1 MERSICI
8 HGHFYQ
14 PPRENPW
21 LEFVEV
27 QDSAFPYHDWN
38 ERIMAECYAPNS
50 ASRLMDGDGCIT
62 DIVSNYEKISFNF
75 GPTLLLWMEQEA
87 PELHEAIRKA
97 DARSV
102 GLRSGHGNAMAQ
114 VYNHMIMPL
123 ANARDKLTQVLWA
136 LQDFRYRFHR
146 APEGMWLSE
155 TAADV
160 QTLDLLAEQGILFT
174 VLAPRQ
180 AAKMRKAGTD
190 RWEDVSG
197 SRIDPTRAYKCAL
210 PSGRHITLFFYDGPI
225 SQAVAFEK
233 LLDSGERFAHR
244 LESGF
249 SQDRK
254 WNQLL
259 HIATDGESYGHH
271 HKFGDMALAYALH
284 YIEEKKL
291 ARITN
296 YGEYLAGNPPEYEV
310 QIYDNSSWSCV
321 HGVERWRSNCGCN
334 SGGYPSWNQE
344 WRKPLRESLDWL
356 RDLIAPLFE
365 AKAGEY
371 LAEPWSTRNGY
382 IDVILDRS
390 DASLKAFFTKYGRRE
405 LTLSEQTMV
414 LELLEM
420 QRHAML
426 MYTSC
431 GWFFD
436 ELSGIETVQV
446 IFYAG
451 RAVQLAEKLF
461 GVEVEKS
468 FKERL
473 SKAKSN
479 IPQWQDGGRIYEQ
492 IVKPVVVDLRKVAA
506 HFAISSFISDYGDS
520 SGIFSYQVR
529 KEDFQGR
536 QTGEAKAEV
545 GRISVKSGITLDSA
559 DFSFAAIHLGGH
571 VFNAGVRNFQGASV
585 YEPMKQGFL
594 EIFEKGDIAELIR
607 YMDKEFGVE
616 SYSLL
621 NLFRDEQ
628 RKILEI
634 AFSRKA
640 EEFEDAYR
648 HLYEENKTL
657 MGFMRD
663 AGMPVPKGFMAAV
676 EFNLVARIKK
686 EFTKRD
692 LDGGRIK
699 DIVHD
704 AGEWHVA
711 LDSGVEFMIRRK
723 GERLIGRLKKTPYDN
738 DLLMEFLAFLEILTA
753 MPVEVNL
760 WIMQNTYDEI
770 AQHAYGDLLD
780 KANRGGEPAKKWIEA
795 FRRTGEL
802 LFFNIK
808 AILAPY
814 EKKEQAA

>member
-38 ERIMAECYAPNS
+38 ERVMAECYAPNS
-50 ASRLMDGDGCIT
+50 ASRLMDGDSRIT
-62 DIVSNYEKISFNF
+62 DIVSNYEMISFNF
-75 GPTLLLWMEQEA
+75 GPTLLLWMEQQA
-87 PELHEAIRKA
+87 PELHRAIQEA
-97 DARSV
+97 DARSRE
-102 GLRSGHGNAMAQ
+102 LRGGHGNAIAQ

-123 ANARDKLTQVLWA
+123 ANGRDKRTQVLWG
-136 LQDFRYRFHR
+136 LRDFEYRFKR
-146 APEGMWLSE
+146 RPEGMWLSE
-155 TAADV
+155 TAVDLE
-160 QTLDLLAEQGILFT
+160 TLDLLAEQGVLFT

-180 AAKMRKAGTD
+180 AARTRKAGSD

-197 SRIDPTRAYKCAL
+197 SRIDPTRGYICTL
-210 PSGRHITLFFYDGPI
+210 PSGRSITLFFYDGPI

-249 SQDRK
+249 SDGRK

-284 YIEEKKL
+284 YIEEKNL
-291 ARITN
+291 AKITN
-296 YGEYLAGNPPEYEV
+296 YGQFLADNPPEHEV
-310 QIYDNSSWSCV
+310 QIYENSSWSCI
-321 HGVERWRSNCGCN
+321 HGVERWKSNCGCN
-334 SGGYPSWNQE
+334 SGGYSGWKQE
-344 WRKPLRESLDWL
+344 WRGPLREALDWL
-356 RDLIAPLFE
+356 RDLVAPLYE
-365 AKAGEY
+365 ASAGEY
-371 LAEPWSTRNGY
+371 LVDPWAARNGY
-382 IDVILDRS
+382 IDVMLDRS
-390 DASLKAFFTKYGRRE
+390 EASLKAFFAKHGKRE
-405 LTLSEQTMV
+405 LTDAERTVV

-451 RAVQLAEKLF
+451 RVVQLAQKLLTMEIEKPF
-461 GVEVEKS
+461 Q
-468 FKERL
+468 ERL

-479 IPQWQDGGRIYEQ
+479 IPQWQDGGAIYER
-492 IVKPVVVDLRKVAA
+492 IVKPTAVDHRKVAA

-520 SGIFSYQVR
+520 SRIFSYQVK

-536 QTGEAKAEV
+536 QTGEARAEV
-545 GRISVKSGITLDSA
+545 GRITVRSGITQDSQI
-559 DFSFAAIHLGGH
+559 FSFTAIHLGGH
-571 VFNAGVRNFQGASV
+571 VFNAGVRDFQGPEL
-585 YEPMKQGFL
+585 YTKMRLEFL
-594 EIFEKGDIAELIR
+594 ETFEKGDIAELIR
-607 YMDKEFGVE
+607 FMDREFGLG
-616 SYSLL
+616 SYTLM

-628 RKILEI
+628 RKILNI
-634 AFSRKA
+634 AFTRKA

-657 MGFMRD
+657 MTFMRD

-676 EFNLVARIKK
+676 EFNLVAEIKK
-686 EFTKRD
+686 EFAKRD

-699 DIVHD
+699 EIVRE
-704 AGEWHVA
+704 AGEWNVK
-711 LDSGVEFMIRRK
+711 LDSGLEFMIRRK
-723 GERLIGRLKKTPYDN
+723 GERMIRRIAKAPHDHE
-738 DLLMEFLAFLEILTA
+738 LLQEFLSYMEVLRSL
-753 MPVEVNL
+753 PLEVNL
-760 WIMQNTYDEI
+760 WIIQNVYEEMAST
-770 AQHAYGDLLD
+770 AYVDLLQT
-780 KANRGGEPAKKWIEA
+780 ANGGSEPAKKLIEDFHRA
-795 FRRTGEL
+795 GEL
-802 LFFNIK
+802 LRFNVKSLI
-808 AILAPY
+808 AVA
-814 EKKEQAA
+814 EGERAA

>member
-21 LEFVEV
+21 LEIVEV

-50 ASRLMDGDGCIT
+50 ASRLMDGEGCIT

-75 GPTLLLWMEQEA
+75 GPTLLLWMEQQA
-87 PELHEAIRKA
+87 PELHAAIQRA
-97 DARSV
+97 DARSAE
-102 GLRSGHGNAMAQ
+102 LRAGHGNAVAQ

-123 ANARDKLTQVLWA
+123 ADSRDKRTQVIWGVR
-136 LQDFRYRFHR
+136 DFRYRFKR
-146 APEGMWLSE
+146 EPEGMWLSE
-155 TAADV
+155 TAVDLE
-160 QTLDLLAEQGILFT
+160 TLDLLAEHGVKYTI
-174 VLAPRQ
+174 LAPRQ
-180 AAKMRKAGTD
+180 AAGMRKSGTEQ
-190 RWEDVSG
+190 WEDVAG
-197 SRIDPTRAYKCAL
+197 SRIDPTRAYTCAL
-210 PSGRHITLFFYDGPI
+210 PSGRTITLFFYDGPI
-225 SQAVAFEK
+225 SQAVAFEM
-233 LLDSGERFAHR
+233 LLDSGERFAQR

-249 SQDRK
+249 SDART

-291 ARITN
+291 AKITN
-296 YGEYLAGNPPEYEV
+296 YGEYLENNPAEYEV
-310 QIYDNSSWSCV
+310 QIYQNSSWSCV
-321 HGVERWRSNCGCN
+321 HGVERWKSNCGCN

-344 WRKPLRESLDWL
+344 WRAPLREALDWL
-356 RDLIAPLFE
+356 RDLAAPLYQ

-371 LAEPWSTRNGY
+371 LLDPWAARDGY
-382 IDVILDRS
+382 VDLVLNRS
-390 DASLKAFFTKYGRRE
+390 EESLKAWFTKYSRRK
-405 LTLSEQTMV
+405 LTDAERTIV

-451 RAVQLAEKLF
+451 RVVQLAEKLF
-461 GVEVEKS
+461 MIEVES
-468 FKERL
+468 QFKERL
-473 SKAKSN
+473 ARAKSN
-479 IPQWQDGGRIYEQ
+479 IPHWQDGGKIYEQ
-492 IVKPVVVDLRKVAA
+492 IVKPVVIDLNKVAA
-506 HFAISSFISDYGDS
+506 HFAISSFISDYGDTAS
-520 SGIFSYQVR
+520 IFSYNLR

-545 GRISVKSGITLDSA
+545 GRIRVTSGITLDSA
-559 DFSFAAIHLGGH
+559 TFAFTAIHLGGH
-571 VFNAGVRNFQGASV
+571 VFNAGVRKFEGTEG
-585 YEPMKQGFL
+585 YEAMKREFL
-594 EIFEKGDIAELIR
+594 EIFERGDIAELVR
-607 YMDKEFGVE
+607 HMDKEFGVG
-616 SYSLL
+616 SYTLM

-628 RKILEI
+628 RKVLNI

-648 HLYEENKTL
+648 HLYEDNKTL
-657 MGFMRD
+657 MSFMRD

-676 EFNLVARIKK
+676 EFNLVAQIKK
-686 EFTKRD
+686 EFVKREMSGD
-692 LDGGRIK
+692 TIRE
-699 DIVHD
+699 IVKE
-704 AGEWHVA
+704 AAEWNVH
-711 LDSGVEFMIRRK
+711 LDSGLEFLIRRK
-723 GERLIGRLKKTPYDN
+723 GERLIGRLKKIPYD
-738 DLLMEFLAFLEILTA
+738 DELLNEFLAYMEILRSI
-753 MPVEVNL
+753 PVEVNL

-770 AQHAYGDLLD
+770 ARTAYRDLLGN
-780 KANRGGEPAKKWIEA
+780 ANQGSEPARKWIKA
-795 FRRTGEL
+795 FRRTGEYL
-802 LFFNIK
+802 YFNIDS
-808 AILAPY
+808 ILAEY
-814 EKKEQAA
+814 AAEKAA